1 MLKWTDRHCRY
12 LMRILH
18 PEALLYTEMVTT
30 GAILRGNTERW
41 LSFEPAEKPL
51 ALQLGGNEPDA
62 LATCARYAEQ
72 AGYDEIN
79 LNCGCPS
86 DKVQQG
92 QFGACLMK
100 NPALVAECVRAMRE
114 TVNIPVTVKH
124 RLGVDDTTD
133 YPLLADFIA
142 RLAAAGCDAFIVHA
156 RNAWLEG
163 LNPKQNRTVP
173 PLKYPWVYQLKRDFP
188 EQTVVLNGGVNNFTD
203 VDTHLQHVDGVMVGR
218 EAYQNLYFLREI
230 YDHMHGSKSP
240 SLLRAEVI
248 EQLIPYARSQLA
260 RGVRLHQITRHI
272 LTLYKGQPGARKF
285 RRLLAQKGLSDGA
298 DSSVLEEAAALMTRQ
313 SNAIDAT
320 PGDDA
325 KTTARIND
333 GLSPQGGA
341 TIGQSDKHWPTVS
354 VTQRS

>member
-30 GAILRGNTERW
+30 DAILRGNTERW
-41 LSFEPAEKPL
+41 LYFEPAEKPL

-100 NPALVAECVRAMRE
+100 NPALVAECVSAMRE

-188 EQTVVLNGGVNNFTD
+188 GQTFVLNGGVNHLTD
-203 VDTHLQHVDGVMVGR
+203 IDTHLQHVDGVMVGR
-218 EAYQNLYFLREI
+218 VAYQNLYFLREI

-240 SLLRAEVI
+240 SLQRAEVI

-260 RGVRLHQITRHI
+260 GGVRLHQITRHI

-285 RRLLAQKGLSDGA
+285 RRLLAQKGLSDSA
-298 DSSVLEEAAALMTRQ
+298 DSSVLEEAAALMATQ
-313 SNAIDAT
+313 STTIDAT
-320 PGDDA
+320 PCDDA
-325 KTTARIND
+325 KTTGRIND
-333 GLSPQGGA
+333 GLCPPGGA
-341 TIGQSDKHWPTVS
+341 ATGQSDKHWPTANINQHS
-354 VTQRS
+354 